1 MTPREMGEILAR
13 IDLLPRITPS
23 IFANITNI
31 LIDFVES
38 SPSAQAKDII
48 GELPNAEQR

>member
-1 MTPREMGEILAR
+1 MGEILAR

-31 LIDFVES
+31 LIDFVENS
-38 SPSAQAKDII
+38 ASAQAKDLL
-48 GELPNAEQR
+48 GEIPNAEQK